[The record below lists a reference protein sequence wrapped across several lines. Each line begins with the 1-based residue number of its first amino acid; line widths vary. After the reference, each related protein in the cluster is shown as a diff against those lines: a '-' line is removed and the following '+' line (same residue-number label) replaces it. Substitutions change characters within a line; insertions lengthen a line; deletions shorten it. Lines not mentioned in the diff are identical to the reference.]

1 MCCEVCSFKD
11 DLPGWVKNNSD
22 LNDNEIT
29 DFCNRVLAVFFEFE
43 NLGFDFTMGFSFR
56 ELEDENADAITKY
69 QIPHVFVKG
78 ERFGNEVMV
87 EFFTHNSL
95 YIMSSKK
102 SEGLNPCDQN
112 SFESMNFARYIDDSI
127 SSWQCVASLC
137 IESAINMAN
146 IPNSSAE
153 IDNYEK
159 FLLRQK
165 LGGDKHG

>member
-1 MCCEVCSFKD
+1 M
-11 DLPGWVKNNSD
+11 
-22 LNDNEIT
+22 
-29 DFCNRVLAVFFEFE
+29 
-43 NLGFDFTMGFSFR
+43 
-56 ELEDENADAITKY
+56 
-69 QIPHVFVKG
+69 KG

-95 YIMSSKK
+95 YIMSSTE
-102 SEGLNPCDQN
+102 SDGLNPCGQN
-112 SFESMNFARYIDDSI
+112 SFEGMNFARYIDDSI

-137 IESAINMAN
+137 IESAIKMAN
-146 IPNSSAE
+146 VPNSSAE

>member
-1 MCCEVCSFKD
+1 
-11 DLPGWVKNNSD
+11 
-22 LNDNEIT
+22 
-29 DFCNRVLAVFFEFE
+29 
-43 NLGFDFTMGFSFR
+43 
-56 ELEDENADAITKY
+56 
-69 QIPHVFVKG
+69 
-78 ERFGNEVMV
+78 
-87 EFFTHNSL
+87 
-95 YIMSSKK
+95 
-102 SEGLNPCDQN
+102 
-112 SFESMNFARYIDDSI
+112 MNFARYIDDSI